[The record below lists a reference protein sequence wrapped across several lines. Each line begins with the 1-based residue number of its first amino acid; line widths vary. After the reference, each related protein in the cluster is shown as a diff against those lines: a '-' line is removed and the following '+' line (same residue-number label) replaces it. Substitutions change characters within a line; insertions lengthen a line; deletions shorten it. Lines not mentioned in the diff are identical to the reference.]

1 MDISKQKQDDSE
13 LKDVSADSRAST
25 TKGPVG
31 LPAKP
36 EGENQADGTF
46 DDKKKKKGED
56 LDETVDDLKDPS
68 EKEDDDMKDEEEE
81 DPDSD
86 KDKA

>member
-1 MDISKQKQDDSE
+1 MIDSWKEPFMDVQKNQQLSP
-13 LKDVSADSRAST
+13 KTV
-25 TKGPVG
+25 
-31 LPAKP
+31 
-36 EGENQADGTF
+36 GENQADGTF

-68 EKEDDDMKDEEEE
+68 EDGDDDINDEEEE
-81 DPDSD
+81 EKRDPDSD

>member
-1 MDISKQKQDDSE
+1 MIDSWKEPFMDVQKNQQ
-13 LKDVSADSRAST
+13 
-25 TKGPVG
+25 
-31 LPAKP
+31 LPPKTV
-36 EGENQADGTF
+36 GENQADGTF

-68 EKEDDDMKDEEEE
+68 EDGDDDINDEEEE
-81 DPDSD
+81 EERDSDSD

>member
-1 MDISKQKQDDSE
+1 MIDSWKEPFMDVQKNQQSPP
-13 LKDVSADSRAST
+13 KTV
-25 TKGPVG
+25 
-31 LPAKP
+31 
-36 EGENQADGTF
+36 GENQADGTF

-56 LDETVDDLKDPS
+56 LDEAVDDLNDPN
-68 EKEDDDMKDEEEE
+68 EEDDDDDDDDDEEEDEEEEE